1 MDLCKVVKFNS
12 EKCVN
17 CKACIQACPV
27 KYCLSTD
34 GQSVSVNDNLCIGC
48 GNCYKACKYEAI
60 DLVDDFDD
68 FINKINKG
76 NKTCLIVSPV
86 VLIKYKNN
94 YKNLLGYLKST
105 LVLDGIY
112 NEALGAEILAS
123 KYLDQIQDE
132 TRVPLLTQRCPATT
146 EYIKIYQPTLIN
158 NLAHLHS
165 PAVILANYIRRKL
178 KFDGDIAY
186 LGPCI
191 AKRREFK
198 DPDTDGSV
206 QYNLTFDNLEKYL
219 QLHKVDINKYQ
230 EENFELETPERGNT
244 FCQNGGMNKLLSRK
258 FQSIYT
264 NEYSGYEMFKE
275 KLPDLQKNIEEKFEH
290 FPLLIDCSSC
300 KMGCFNGPA
309 CDINMTHEEL
319 KWNIY
324 NIEMNSIANYK
335 NKAKAQSTFERLTQ
349 YCDLHNV
356 STERIF
362 FSESPKP
369 ILKMS
374 VDKLVK
380 AFENATFRYPQD
392 FVCSYTGYDDVD
404 EFATAVANR
413 LCNLMSSSKN
423 TEKLLKT
430 AVKNNTEISSNLS
443 STASGMNLYITSM
456 QAASE
461 KIIIALD
468 EILKIISDIHKLNID
483 SQKDSNAFAPIVNT
497 ISEISEQINLLSLN
511 AAIEASRAG
520 DMGKG
525 FAVVAT
531 EIRNLADKT
540 KGETEKLLPIT
551 LTTKTTNEKMTTN
564 IDSLDKYTSN
574 FKEHIEILKNS
585 IDKITNDIHDLSS
598 MSTRLK
604 SQEDFF

>member
-86 VLIKYKNN
+86 VLVKYKNN

-165 PAVILANYIRRKL
+165 PVVILANYIRRKL

-198 DPDTDGSV
+198 DPDTDGCI
-206 QYNLTFDNLEKYL
+206 QYNLTFNNLEKYL

-230 EENFELETPERGNT
+230 EENFDLESPERGNT
-244 FCQNGGMNKLLSRK
+244 FCQNGGMNKLLHRK

-264 NEYSGYEMFKE
+264 NEYSGYEMYKE
-275 KLPDLQKNIEEKFEH
+275 KLPDLQKNLEEKFDH

-300 KMGCFNGPA
+300 KMGCFSGPA
-309 CDINMTHEEL
+309 SDINMTHEEL

-335 NKAKAQSTFERLTQ
+335 NKAKAHSTFEKMTQ
-349 YCDLHNV
+349 YCDLYNV

-392 FVCSYTGYDDVD
+392 FVCSYTGYDDAD

-423 TEKLLKT
+423 TEKSLKA
-430 AVKNNTEISSNLS
+430 AVKNNAEISSSLS
-443 STASGMNLYITSM
+443 STASEMSLYTTSM
-456 QAASE
+456 KAANE
-461 KIIIALD
+461 KIIIALN
-468 EILKIISDIHKLNID
+468 EVLRIISDIQKLNAN
-483 SQKDSNAFAPIVNT
+483 SQRDSNAFAPIVNT

-551 LTTKTTNEKMTTN
+551 LTTKTTNEKMTIN
-564 IDSLDKYTSN
+564 ITSLDKHTSN
-574 FKEHIEILKNS
+574 FKEHLETLKKSIE
-585 IDKITNDIHDLSS
+585 KIAGDIQDLSS

-604 SQEDFF
+604 SQEDSF

>member
-60 DLVDDFDD
+60 DLIDDFDD

-86 VLIKYKNN
+86 VLVKYKNN
-94 YKNLLGYLKST
+94 YKNLFGYLKST

-123 KYLDQIQDE
+123 KYLEQLQDE
-132 TRVPLLTQRCPATT
+132 TRVPLLTQRCPAAT

-165 PAVILANYIRRKL
+165 PAVVLANYIRRKL

-206 QYNLTFDNLEKYL
+206 QYNLTFDSLEKYL

-230 EENFELETPERGNT
+230 EESFDLESPERGNT
-244 FCQNGGMNKLLSRK
+244 FCQNGGMNNLLHRK

-275 KLPDLQKNIEEKFEH
+275 KLPDLQKNIEEKFDH
-290 FPLLIDCSSC
+290 FPLLIDCSGC
-300 KMGCFNGPA
+300 KMGCFSGPA
-309 CDINMTHEEL
+309 SNIDMTHEEL
-319 KWNIY
+319 KWNIH

-335 NKAKAQSTFERLTQ
+335 NKAKAHSTFEKMAQ

-369 ILKMS
+369 ILKMP

-392 FVCSYTGYDDVD
+392 FVCCYTGYDDTD

-423 TEKLLKT
+423 TEKSLKT
-430 AVKNNTEISSNLS
+430 AVKNNAEISSTLS
-443 STASGMNLYITSM
+443 STASEMNLYTTSM
-456 QAASE
+456 RAANE
-461 KIIIALD
+461 KIMIALD
-468 EILKIISDIHKLNID
+468 EVLRIISDIQKLNVN
-483 SQKDSNAFAPIVNT
+483 SQRDSNAFAPIVNT

-551 LTTKTTNEKMTTN
+551 LTTKTTNEKMITN
-564 IDSLDKYTSN
+564 IASLDKHTSN
-574 FKEHIEILKNS
+574 FKEHLETLKKSIE
-585 IDKITNDIHDLSS
+585 KIAGDIQELSS

-604 SQEDFF
+604 SQEDSF

>member
-369 ILKMS
+369 IMKMS

-380 AFENATFRYPQD
+380 A
-392 FVCSYTGYDDVD
+392 
-404 EFATAVANR
+404 
-413 LCNLMSSSKN
+413 
-423 TEKLLKT
+423 
-430 AVKNNTEISSNLS
+430 
-443 STASGMNLYITSM
+443 
-456 QAASE
+456 
-461 KIIIALD
+461 
-468 EILKIISDIHKLNID
+468 
-483 SQKDSNAFAPIVNT
+483 
-497 ISEISEQINLLSLN
+497 
-511 AAIEASRAG
+511 
-520 DMGKG
+520 
-525 FAVVAT
+525 
-531 EIRNLADKT
+531 
-540 KGETEKLLPIT
+540 
-551 LTTKTTNEKMTTN
+551 
-564 IDSLDKYTSN
+564 
-574 FKEHIEILKNS
+574 
-585 IDKITNDIHDLSS
+585 
-598 MSTRLK
+598 
-604 SQEDFF
+604 

>member
-1 MDLCKVVKFNS
+1 MDLCKVVKFNN

-76 NKTCLIVSPV
+76 NKTCLIISPV

-112 NEALGAEILAS
+112 NEALGAEILAG
-123 KYLDQIQDE
+123 KYLEQIQDE
-132 TRVPLLTQRCPATT
+132 TRIPLLTQRCPATT
-146 EYIKIYQPTLIN
+146 EYIKIYQPALIN

-165 PAVILANYIRRKL
+165 PAVVLANYIRRKL

-186 LGPCI
+186 LGACI

-198 DPDTDGSV
+198 DPDTDGSI
-206 QYNLTFDNLEKYL
+206 QYNLTFNSLEKYL
-219 QLHKVDINKYQ
+219 QVHRVDINKYQ
-230 EENFELETPERGNT
+230 GENFDLETPERGNV
-244 FCQNGGMNKLLSRK
+244 FCQNGGMNNLLHRK

-275 KLPDLQKNIEEKFEH
+275 KLPDLQKNVEEKFEH
-290 FPLLIDCSSC
+290 FPLLIDCSAC
-300 KMGCFNGPA
+300 KMGCFSGPGY
-309 CDINMTHEEL
+309 DIDMTHEEL

-324 NIEMNSIANYK
+324 STEMTSIANYK
-335 NKAKAQSTFERLTQ
+335 NKAKAQSTFERITQ

-369 ILKMS
+369 ILKMP

-392 FVCSYTGYDDVD
+392 FICSYTGYDDVD

-413 LCNLMSSSKN
+413 LCSLMSSSKN
-423 TEKLLKT
+423 SEKLLKT
-430 AVKNNTEISSNLS
+430 AVKNSTEISSNLS
-443 STASGMNLYITSM
+443 STASSMNLYTTSM
-456 QAASE
+456 RSASE
-461 KIIIALD
+461 KITIALN
-468 EILKIISDIHKLNID
+468 EVLKIIADIQKLNVN
-483 SQKDSNAFAPIVNT
+483 SQRDSNAFTPIVNT

-551 LTTKTTNEKMTTN
+551 LTTKTTNEKMTTD
-564 IDSLDKYTSN
+564 ITSLDKYASN
-574 FKEHIEILKNS
+574 FKEHIDVLKKS
-585 IDKITNDIHDLSS
+585 IEKIAGDIQELSS

-604 SQEDFF
+604 SQEEFF

>member
-86 VLIKYKNN
+86 VLVKYKNN
-94 YKNLLGYLKST
+94 YKNLFGYLKST

-123 KYLDQIQDE
+123 KYLEQIQDE
-132 TRVPLLTQRCPATT
+132 TRVPLLTQRCPAAT
-146 EYIKIYQPTLIN
+146 EYIKIYQPALVN

-165 PAVILANYIRRKL
+165 PVVILANYIRRKL

-198 DPDTDGSV
+198 DPDTDSTI
-206 QYNLTFDNLEKYL
+206 QYNLTFDNLDKYL

-230 EENFELETPERGNT
+230 EENFELEIPERGAT
-244 FCQNGGMNKLLSRK
+244 FCQDGGMNKLLNRK

-264 NEYSGYEMFKE
+264 NKYAGYEMFKE
-275 KLPDLQKNIEEKFEH
+275 NLPDLQKNIDEKFEH
-290 FPLLIDCSSC
+290 FPLLIDCSGC
-300 KMGCFNGPA
+300 KMGCFSGPA
-309 CDINMTHEEL
+309 CNINLTHEEL

-324 NIEMNSIANYK
+324 DIEMNSIANYK
-335 NKAKAQSTFERLTQ
+335 NKSKAHSTFERLTQ

-369 ILKMS
+369 ILKMP

-380 AFENATFRYPQD
+380 AFENASFRYPQD
-392 FVCSYTGYDDVD
+392 FICSYTGYDDVD

-430 AVKNNTEISSNLS
+430 AVKNNNEISSALS
-443 STASGMNLYITSM
+443 STASEMNLYTTSM
-456 QAASE
+456 KAANE
-461 KIIIALD
+461 KIIIALN
-468 EILKIISDIHKLNID
+468 EVLKIITEIQKLNVN
-483 SQKDSNAFAPIVNT
+483 SQRDSNAFAPIVNT
-497 ISEISEQINLLSLN
+497 IFEISEQINLLSLN
-511 AAIEASRAG
+511 ASIEASRAG

-525 FAVVAT
+525 FAVVAS

-551 LTTKTTNEKMTTN
+551 LTTKSTNEKMITN
-564 IDSLDKYTSN
+564 IASLDKHTSN
-574 FKEHIEILKNS
+574 FKENIETIKNS
-585 IDKITNDIHDLSS
+585 LEKIANDIQDLTS

-604 SQEDFF
+604 SQDNLS

>member
-198 DPDTDGSV
+198 DPDTDGSI

-369 ILKMS
+369 IMKMS

-461 KIIIALD
+461 KIIIALN